1 VSTCFFHGLAS
12 DKNNTLFIDLRT
24 LFTYVMLTCTLI
36 YFLKFVVAKT
46 LDDLDQA
53 LLWQKFTVV
62 VYMYM
67 YPLLSIDSE
76 FEK

>member
-1 VSTCFFHGLAS
+1 
-12 DKNNTLFIDLRT
+12 
-24 LFTYVMLTCTLI
+24 MLTCTLI

-46 LDDLDQA
+46 LYDLAQA

-67 YPLLSIDSE
+67 YPLKNEYHQKIDRLLEASN
-76 FEK
+76 KNCTS